1 MAAARGR
8 EYKECPGNSPVS
20 SHSSQDQSMLRT
32 IALGAALLA
41 LSSAASALSA
51 YELSEFKGYTI
62 VYAGKVTGFYD
73 RNHRDKADSGNFEG
87 CEYDRKIFLDDRYE
101 VTCRSY
107 GYSYGYRPDAV
118 ILSNGYSK
126 KLIVGDDAYDIR

>member
-1 MAAARGR
+1 
-8 EYKECPGNSPVS
+8 
-20 SHSSQDQSMLRT
+20 MLRP
-32 IALGAALLA
+32 IALGAALLV

-51 YELSEFKGYTI
+51 RDFARYKGYTI
-62 VYAGKVTGFYD
+62 VYAGTVTGFYD

-101 VTCRSY
+101 VTCSSY
-107 GYSYGYRPDAV
+107 GYSYGFRPDAV

-126 KLIVGDDAYDIR
+126 KLIVDDDVYDIR